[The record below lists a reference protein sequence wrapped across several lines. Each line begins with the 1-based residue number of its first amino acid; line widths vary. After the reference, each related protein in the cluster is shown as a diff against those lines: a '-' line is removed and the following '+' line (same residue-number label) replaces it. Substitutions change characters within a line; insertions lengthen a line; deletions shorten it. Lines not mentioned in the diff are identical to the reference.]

1 MCLCIQS
8 RKKISLTLNEIS
20 LAAAIKQVRIEAQL
34 YFNTQ
39 IDKIK
44 AYASVLKVKIVLQPL
59 LKTFSRD
66 TKLGKLECIQDSQQ
80 TVFMMLV
87 KPWGVTRRDFWI
99 A

>member
-20 LAAAIKQVRIEAQL
+20 LAAAIKQVKIEAQL

-44 AYASVLKVKIVLQPL
+44 A
-59 LKTFSRD
+59 
-66 TKLGKLECIQDSQQ
+66 
-80 TVFMMLV
+80 
-87 KPWGVTRRDFWI
+87 
-99 A
+99 